1 MTENITDVGNTVLKT
16 NLLERNVTEN
26 VLKVISEFTLRKDV
40 GQKQPPEMTCEKI
53 VLKNFANVARKH
65 LCWSFIFKRLSTLK
79 LAILLKYDSCT
90 CTFV

>member
-40 GQKQPPEMTCEKI
+40 GQ
-53 VLKNFANVARKH
+53 
-65 LCWSFIFKRLSTLK
+65 
-79 LAILLKYDSCT
+79 
-90 CTFV
+90 